1 MKIASNGIR
10 IHVEEQGRG
19 ELSLVFLHYWGG
31 SSRTWGNVIAALPKA
46 RHTIAIDHRGWGESD
61 APASGYGLAD
71 LAADA
76 QGVIEALD
84 LKRYILIGHSMGG
97 KVAQLMAS
105 RRPRGLIGLVLVAPS
120 PPQPMTIPPEARE
133 AMAGAYSTRESVG
146 MAIDQMLTARI
157 LSPNDRELVIE
168 DSLRGAPQ
176 AKAAWPRS
184 TSLEDIT
191 REAAAIDAPTI
202 VIAGE
207 CDRIDSVGL
216 LKAELLSRIPHAVL
230 HVLPGAGHLSPLE
243 SSDEL
248 AQLIGDFADAR
259 AAGEPIKTAASSAT
273 SSLRSAASISQTG

>member
-19 ELSLVFLHYWGG
+19 ELSLVFLHYYGG
-31 SSRTWGNVIAALPKA
+31 SARTWGKVIAALPKSY
-46 RHTIAIDHRGWGESD
+46 HTIAIDHRGWGESD

-71 LAADA
+71 LADDA
-76 QGVIEALD
+76 QGVIEALN
-84 LKRYILIGHSMGG
+84 LKRYILVGHSMGG

-105 RRPRGLIGLVLVAPS
+105 RRPKGLVGLALVAPS
-120 PPQPMTIPPEARE
+120 SPPPMAIPPEASE
-133 AMAGAYSTRESVG
+133 TMAGAYLTRESVG
-146 MAIDQMLTARI
+146 MAIDQMLTARV
-157 LSPNDRELVIE
+157 LSPEDREQVIE

-191 REAAAIDAPTI
+191 REVAAINVPTI

-207 CDRIDSVGL
+207 LDRVDSVGT

-230 HVLPGAGHLSPLE
+230 HVLPGTGHLSPLE
-243 SSDEL
+243 SSQEL
-248 AQLIGDFADAR
+248 AELIRDFADAR
-259 AAGEPIKTAASSAT
+259 AAGETNVTNGKTTATAS
-273 SSLRSAASISQTG
+273 